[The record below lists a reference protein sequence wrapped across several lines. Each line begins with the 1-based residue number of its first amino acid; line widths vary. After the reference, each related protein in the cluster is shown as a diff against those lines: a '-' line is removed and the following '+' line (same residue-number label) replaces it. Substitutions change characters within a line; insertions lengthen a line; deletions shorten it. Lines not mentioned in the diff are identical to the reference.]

1 MKKTCFLASCLV
13 ACAVASASAQVVS
26 PAFEVGSVPLGS
38 SAAKTVTVTLPYA
51 TKISSIE
58 VFAGGAQGLDFI
70 TTGGTCKTGVA
81 YAAGASCT
89 LQVKFTPQ
97 SSGARY
103 GEYMLY
109 SPSGQLVA
117 GGYLAGSGAGPR
129 ATFLPLTASA
139 PLLEY
144 GLPIQSAAVDEN
156 NGFYIAEPEIS
167 SSAGSVDPGAVY
179 PLSASFIN
187 PDHVEVDG
195 GGNVYVDDEF
205 SATPGK
211 FMPQGGGNY
220 FAQNILPVST
230 GQAVDAVGNFYSVCG
245 TAVCEEVLQPNL
257 GYVPTTLVGGFVAPG
272 TVTVDFAGDLY
283 VTDFTPA
290 PVVYKETWSNG
301 IYVQSKI
308 GKSWVSPQSISVDE
322 VGNVYVYDP
331 PYLTKETLQLNGT
344 YSSRNIYTDSAKTR
358 FMTVSPQGNVYVAQ
372 SGYPGEYGLE
382 DALIELQTTT
392 TPTLTFSKT
401 AQGAVSKD
409 GVRLVIVTN
418 SGTAPLHFSSV
429 TFPVDFPER
438 ANEVGDCRATTVLA
452 AGQSCS
458 LSVTFAPVATLSGS
472 SAVLTENVLITTN
485 TLNATGSE
493 QKIAVTGTELPA
505 IP

>member
-26 PAFEVGSVPLGS
+26 PAVEVGSVSLGG
-38 SAAKTVTVTLPYA
+38 SATKTVTVVIPYA
-51 TKISSIE
+51 TKISGIE
-58 VFAGGAQGLDFI
+58 VFAGGAQGLDF
-70 TTGGTCKTGVA
+70 TAAGGTCKTGVA
-81 YAAGASCT
+81 YAAGASCS
-89 LQVKFTPQ
+89 LQLKFAPRST
-97 SSGARY
+97 GTRF

-117 GGYLAGSGAGPR
+117 GGYLVGVGAGPK

-139 PLLEY
+139 PLLAY
-144 GLPIQSAAVDEN
+144 GVPIAGAAVDEN
-156 NGFYIAEPEIS
+156 NGFYIAEPEFAS
-167 SSAGSVDPGAVY
+167 SPGSVNPGAVY
-179 PLSASFIN
+179 PLNENFVN

-220 FAQNILPVST
+220 YAQNIIPVNT
-230 GQAVDAVGNFYSVCG
+230 GQAVDGVGNFYGVCG
-245 TAVCEEVLQPNL
+245 TAICEEVLQENL

-272 TVTVDFAGDLY
+272 TVAVDASGNLY

-301 IYVQSKI
+301 IYIQSKI
-308 GKSWVSPQSISVDE
+308 GKSWVNPNSINLDA

-344 YSSRNIYTDSAKTR
+344 YSARNIYTDSDKNR
-358 FMTVSPQGNVYVAQ
+358 FMTVSPQGNVYEAQ
-372 SGYPGEYGLE
+372 SGFPGEYGLE
-382 DALIELQTTT
+382 DALIELETTT
-392 TPTLTFSKT
+392 TPTLTFNKT
-401 AQGAVSKD
+401 AEGTVSKD

-418 SGTAPLHFSSV
+418 SGTSPLQFSAV
-429 TFPVDFPER
+429 TYPADFPER

-452 AGQSCS
+452 EGQSCS
-458 LSVTFAPVATLSGS
+458 LSVTFAPLATLKGS
-472 SAVLTENVLITTN
+472 SAVLTEDVVITTN
-485 TLNATGSE
+485 TLNAAGTL
-493 QKIAVTGTELPA
+493 QKITVMGTELPA
-505 IP
+505 IQ